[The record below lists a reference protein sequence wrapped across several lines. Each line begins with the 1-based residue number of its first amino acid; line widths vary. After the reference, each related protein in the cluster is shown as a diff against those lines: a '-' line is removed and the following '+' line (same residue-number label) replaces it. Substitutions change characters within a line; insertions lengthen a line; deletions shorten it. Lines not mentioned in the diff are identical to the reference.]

1 MTHLLLETDETR
13 RMISLNK
20 HPKLQELFLS
30 SLPRSD
36 VILHIKGTER
46 AIIMFNLS
54 HYQPETIFRSV
65 NEFLYMISLPS
76 LDSCFQNPD
85 TGKFEQVLL
94 SFVNDG
100 LEKLRSAQV
109 KMLLVQLQ
117 WLLGLTVEVQRSFA
131 EYHSKRNPIERVH
144 NQQ

>member
-13 RMISLNK
+13 RTISLNK
-20 HPKLQELFLS
+20 HPRLQELFLS

-65 NEFLYMISLPS
+65 NEFLYMITLPS

-85 TGKFEQVLL
+85 TGKFKQVLL

-100 LEKLRSAQV
+100 LEKLHSAQV
-109 KMLLVQLQ
+109 KNASCSVAVVI
-117 WLLGLTVEVQRSFA
+117 GLDHGSSQVFC
-131 EYHSKRNPIERVH
+131 
-144 NQQ
+144 